1 MDSRAKH
8 PLDVR
13 WPPRRPTRRPT
24 LFARLLTV
32 VLAVG
37 FGGAQGGEIAE
48 LYAQLANPPAI
59 EAPPPQGEEV
69 LRPPAERPPATDIL
83 RIGLERV
90 AGYAG
95 GPAYW
100 VIIGSGGDFQYV
112 GVANVERIGVHTGS
126 VPEGSLAMLL
136 AYVVQIEFRQ
146 LEDAYTSRY
155 LDIPSTYVM
164 AEWPEETK
172 VILTQA
178 FGGPPRL
185 WAYARLIEDLLEEAT
200 WDEPQ

>member
-1 MDSRAKH
+1 MLRVLA
-8 PLDVR
+8 
-13 WPPRRPTRRPT
+13 
-24 LFARLLTV
+24 V
-32 VLAVG
+32 VLAAGLGTG
-37 FGGAQGGEIAE
+37 FGGEIAE

-69 LRPPAERPPATDIL
+69 LRPPAERPPVTDIV

-100 VIIGSGGDFQYV
+100 VIIDSNGDFRYV
-112 GVANVERIGVHTGS
+112 GVANVDRMGAHTGS
-126 VPEGSLAMLL
+126 VPDGSLAMLL

-146 LEDAYTSRY
+146 LEDAYTSRF

-178 FGGPPRL
+178 FGGPARL
-185 WAYARLIEDLLEEAT
+185 WAYARLIDDLLEDAT